1 MLIYRKFILHKFI
14 NYKRI
19 FLGVQNIVGLESFL
33 ENARF
38 LKAVIIDSLLKE
50 ERNEEILVSFTVTGL
65 SCLQCVSLCG

>member
-1 MLIYRKFILHKFI
+1 LHKFI

-19 FLGVQNIVGLESFL
+19 FLGIQNVVGLESFL

-50 ERNEEILVSFTVTGL
+50 EKNEEILVSFTFTGADHGFP
-65 SCLQCVSLCG
+65 CVSLRG